1 MFYGHPCYLLFWLF
15 PFLVQQLLVN
25 RVGIACLIFSIVFGG
40 KLYPRVITCIAY
52 STFFHLHGLPIVYES
67 TLFRFCRQIPQVFSP
82 ASLQAVAC
90 ECMEFACKCAR
101 KRTACWLPS
110 ACSRMTLKTQLAWAF
125 AQLYDGHL
133 DATRMGLRNCMTA
146 LGMQLAWAC
155 VQACMQLQYKTM

>member
-110 ACSRMTLKTQLAWAF
+110 ACSRMTLRRNLHG
-125 AQLYDGHL
+125 L
-133 DATRMGLRNCMTA
+133 LRNCMTA
-146 LGMQLAWAC
+146 LGCNSHGAC